1 MSSHFGVKRK
11 VYSKESEENSEPKSA
26 ITDALIY
33 KELMDDNEEE
43 EEKVKEDVKELMVK
57 INEET
62 NKS

>member
-1 MSSHFGVKRK
+1 
-11 VYSKESEENSEPKSA
+11 
-26 ITDALIY
+26 
-33 KELMDDNEEE
+33 MDDNEEE